1 MQRTDA
7 GRSRRQVSKGLSV
20 LILIWSHMFSTLL
33 PSTPALAAGVSPTA
47 LTVYGQ
53 AGSFT
58 TNTSNKGGISAN
70 GLNTPGQ
77 VTLDS
82 NSNLYVTDTQN
93 NRVLFF
99 PSGSTTATRVYGQGG
114 SFTTNSANKGGT
126 SANSLNKPGGVVVD
140 SSNNVY
146 IADSENNRVLFFP
159 SGSTTATRVYGQGGS
174 FTTNSGNKGGVTAD
188 SLDGPVG
195 LLLDNAN
202 NLYVADTQ
210 NNRVLVFPSS
220 STTATQVYGQGG
232 AFNSSNVNHGS
243 LGPDSLSGPTG
254 LALDSGGNLY
264 VADANN
270 NRALFFPTGSTLA
283 TRVYG
288 QNGSFITNSA
298 NTGGVSANTL
308 DLPEDLALDSGGNL
322 YITDSANNRVLFF
335 PSSSTTAT
343 RVYGQ
348 NGDFTTN
355 SANSGG
361 VSASTLQKPTGVR
374 VNSANGTIFMS
385 DTSNNRVL
393 TFQITL
399 RVTTQPPTSVAAGS
413 PFGMVVSLIDVGS
426 NSVFAG
432 FNGLVSASIKPGSG
446 SPGAVL
452 SGTTQVAAVNGVATF
467 TNLAI
472 DLSGSGYI
480 LTVSTP
486 GAKSADTNAFTVT
499 GSLLF
504 IPLNSPSFSVTLSGS
519 TVTATGQR
527 TLVVKD
533 TTQSGV
539 GWHLTITSTQFTAS
553 GSRTLP
559 TTATR
564 ITQIT
569 TSCTTGQTCL
579 LPTNTVSGYPLTVP
593 AATTAPPAITY
604 FRAAAGTG
612 TGSIT
617 LTVTYTLSVP
627 PGTRAGTYTS
637 TFTEALVKGP

>member
-7 GRSRRQVSKGLSV
+7 GRSKGQVSKGLSV
-20 LILIWSHMFSTLL
+20 LILIWSHIFFTLV
-33 PSTPALAAGVSPTA
+33 PSAPVLAAGVSPTA

-53 AGSFT
+53 GGSFT

-77 VTLDS
+77 VALDS
-82 NSNLYVTDTQN
+82 SSNLYVTDTQN

-99 PSGSTTATRVYGQGG
+99 
-114 SFTTNSANKGGT
+114 
-126 SANSLNKPGGVVVD
+126 L
-140 SSNNVY
+140 
-146 IADSENNRVLFFP
+146 

-188 SLDGPVG
+188 SLDGPIG
-195 LLLDNAN
+195 LLLDNGN
-202 NLYVADTQ
+202 NLYVADAQ
-210 NNRVLVFPSS
+210 NNRVLVFPGG

-243 LGPDSLSGPTG
+243 LGSDSLSGPSG

-288 QNGSFITNSA
+288 QNDSFITNSA
-298 NTGGVSANTL
+298 NPGGISANTL
-308 DLPEDLALDSGGNL
+308 DLPEDVALDSGGNL

-335 PSSSTTAT
+335 PGSSTTAT

-348 NGDFTTN
+348 NGSFTTGN
-355 SANSGG
+355 ANSGG

-385 DTSNNRVL
+385 DSSNNRVL
-393 TFQITL
+393 TFQVTL
-399 RVTTQPPTSVAAGS
+399 RVTTQPPTSVAATS
-413 PFGMVVSLIDVGS
+413 PFGMAASLIDVGS

-432 FNGLVSASIKPGSG
+432 FSGIVSVSIKPGSG
-446 SPGAVL
+446 SPGAIL
-452 SGTTQVAAVNGVATF
+452 GGTTQVAAVNGVATF
-467 TNLAI
+467 TNLAV
-472 DLSGSGYI
+472 DRSGSGYI

-486 GAKSADTNAFTVT
+486 GAKSADTNAFTVI

-504 IPLNSPSFSVTLSGS
+504 IPLSSPSFSFTLDGS
-519 TVTATGQR
+519 TGTASGQR
-527 TLVVKD
+527 TLAVRD

-553 GSRTLP
+553 GNRTLP

-564 ITQIT
+564 ITLVS
-569 TSCTTGQTCL
+569 TSCTTGQICL
-579 LPTNTVSGYPLTVP
+579 LPTNTVSGYPLSVP

-612 TGSIT
+612 TGDIT
-617 LTVTYTLSVP
+617 LIVTYTLSIP